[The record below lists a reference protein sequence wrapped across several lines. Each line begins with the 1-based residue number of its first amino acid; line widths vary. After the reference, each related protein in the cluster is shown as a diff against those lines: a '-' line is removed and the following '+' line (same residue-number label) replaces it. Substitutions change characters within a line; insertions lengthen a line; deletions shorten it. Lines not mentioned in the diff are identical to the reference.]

1 MSATNTHQQPARA
14 AVLANLFAVYLIWG
28 STYLAIHFAV
38 QGAPPFVM
46 MAIRFLIAGGLL
58 YTVLRLRGTARP
70 TWQQWRSGA
79 IIGALLLFGGNGMV
93 AWAESQGVPSSLA
106 ALLVSMTPIWM
117 TLIDW
122 LRPHGLRPTW
132 GIAVG
137 LLLGFGGVALLVGP
151 NVVQDLNSNSPA
163 WGFLVIP
170 FSSLAWAIGSIYAR
184 NATMP
189 KSSLMGTSVEML
201 GGGLVLAIA
210 ALITGEVGQVNANIF
225 TLTSTSALLYLI
237 LFGSLVGYS
246 AYTWLL
252 QNTPLSLASTYAYVN
267 PVVAVGLGWALA
279 HESLTPLTLVA
290 AAIIV
295 ASVCLITTFRGHATT
310 PVPEAV
316 LAEEAQGTAPHLAE

>member
-1 MSATNTHQQPARA
+1 MLPTSKQQPARA

-28 STYLAIHFAV
+28 STYLAIHYAV
-38 QGAPPFVM
+38 DGAPPFVM

-58 YTVLRLRGTARP
+58 FIVLRLRGAAWP
-70 TWQQWRSGA
+70 TWRHWRSGA

-132 GIAVG
+132 GIVVG
-137 LLLGFGGVALLVGP
+137 LLLGFGGVALLIGP
-151 NVVQDLNSNSPA
+151 HVLQDLHSSSPA
-163 WGFLVIP
+163 WGFLVVP
-170 FSSLAWAIGSIYAR
+170 FSSLAWALGSIYAR
-184 NATMP
+184 NAPMP
-189 KSSLMGTSVEML
+189 ASSLMGTSVEML
-201 GGGLVLAIA
+201 AGGAVLGVV
-210 ALITGEVGQVNANIF
+210 ALATGEVGQVNANIF
-225 TLTSTSALLYLI
+225 TLTSTSALLYLVLI
-237 LFGSLVGYS
+237 GSLVGYS

-252 QNTPLSLASTYAYVN
+252 QNTPLSLASTYAYIN

-279 HESLTPLTLVA
+279 HEELTPLTLIA

-295 ASVCLITTFRGHATT
+295 AAVCLITTFRGRASAS
-310 PVPEAV
+310 VPKVALVEEPQGAAQQ
-316 LAEEAQGTAPHLAE
+316 LAE